1 MTQTIAAF
9 YDSDNQKVVFN
20 KDISLDGNINMTGNI
35 TAAGIATGNDVSITI
50 QNEGQALTTGAST
63 LNFTGGGVAATGDGA
78 TKTITVAGG
87 SVAGSEYFQAYL
99 TDYQTNINNL
109 GTNSDTWTILDFEGK
124 GAQTGN
130 TANWNAS
137 TNSYTLGSTGL
148 YQISFQ
154 IYFTNATYRDV
165 NNTTKISGLAEYKDI
180 GVYVEYS
187 ADNWSSSAIAFAGG
201 LSATQHS
208 IRIGKTISGTYLFSP
223 TSASTKIRLR
233 GAADPQGSNT
243 TVIISHVIKPFGAI
257 QYDFDYDYYQSQG
270 TTIPDDN
277 KMGETLQPASFFNV
291 VRLS

>member
-1 MTQTIAAF
+1 MTVVGT
-9 YDSDNQKVVFN
+9 YDSDQQKIFFTKPV
-20 KDISLDGNINMTGNI
+20 DI
-35 TAAGIATGNDVSITI
+35 
-50 QNEGQALTTGAST
+50 
-63 LNFTGGGVAATGDGA
+63 TGDVNLSGNL
-78 TKTITVAGG
+78 TVGG
-87 SVAGSEYFQAYL
+87 SSPGGDIVVAAGSEYFQAYL

-109 GTNSDTWTILDFEGK
+109 EVNEDTWTILDFEGK

-130 TANWNAS
+130 TTNWDGS

-154 IYFTNATYRDV
+154 IYFSNATYRD
-165 NNTTKISGLAEYKDI
+165 TTTSNKISLAEYKDI